1 MFSGPAARPA
11 LTAFAAYD
19 RGVAEQ
25 DWDVVSG
32 IGVTALAVAAGRAI
46 ESCRDDRLINDPHA
60 QTLVR
65 AAGQGM
71 AFPTT
76 PEELAAIP
84 DDGRRWAERIDH
96 YIGVRSRFF
105 DDFCA
110 QVAESGVRQI
120 VILAAGLDTRAYR
133 LAWPGGT
140 AVFELDQP
148 KVLQFKREILEHVE
162 SGCEHRMLGI
172 DLREDWPAAL
182 IAAGLDVGVPTG
194 WLAEGLLP
202 YLPGEAERGLL
213 QAITDL
219 SASGSRLAVEEFHD
233 TGKIAGDAKISEYG
247 KQQGMDLSAILHDDG
262 RPPAPDLLVELG
274 WSSEAET
281 SEDAAVRLG
290 RDPGLAIGPMLEVSR
305 FVTASKPG

>member
-1 MFSGPAARPA
+1 MLSGPVAHPA
-11 LTAFAAYD
+11 PTAFAAYD

-25 DWDVVSG
+25 DWDIVSG
-32 IGVTALAVAAGRAI
+32 IGVTALAVAAARAI

-60 QTLVR
+60 EALVR

-105 DDFCA
+105 DDFFA
-110 QVAESGVRQI
+110 QAAESGVRQL

-133 LAWPGGT
+133 LDWPAGT

-148 KVLQFKREILEHVE
+148 KVLQFKRENLDRVE
-162 SGCEHRMLGI
+162 PGCEHRMLGI

-202 YLPGEAERGLL
+202 YLPADAERGLL
-213 QAITDL
+213 RAITDL
-219 SASGSRLAVEEFHD
+219 SAPGSRLAVEEFRD
-233 TGKIAGDAKISEYG
+233 TGKIANDAKISEYG
-247 KQQGMDLSAILHDDG
+247 KQQGMDVSAILHDDG
-262 RPPAPDLLVELG
+262 RPPAPDLLAELG

-290 RDPGLAIGPMLEVSR
+290 RDPGLAIGPMLDVSR
-305 FVTASKPG
+305 FVTASKPR